1 MLDKQYISRKA
12 YDDAVSTNAMAR
24 AAQQSAEAAVRQA
37 ELNLSYTTVVA
48 PVSGIS
54 RRALKSEGNL
64 ISTGGD
70 ESLLTSIHQSNPMWV
85 RFSLSESDMAR
96 LPGGR
101 LTQKTV
107 TGVELKLP
115 DGSTYPLKG
124 QLNFLASSIDPT
136 LGTQQFRAEFKN
148 PDGALLPGQ
157 FVRARILAGERE
169 GVFLVPQAAVTQTEQ
184 GYLVF
189 VADADNKVAPRPV
202 QVGSW
207 QGKDWVI
214 LGGLQG
220 RGSGDRGQSD
230 ETASRRTRRSA
241 SAASARRGAGRQG
254 RHRIRGGPRR
264 AQRLTE
270 RAMSR
275 FFIHRPIFASVIS
288 IIIVIAGIMAARVLP
303 IAQYPEITPPTVI
316 ISATYP
322 GASAETLTRTVAAP
336 IEEQLSGV
344 EGLIYFSSTATSN
357 GQVTITATFEV
368 GTDIDMATVYVNNRV
383 KIAEP
388 RLPDVVRQYGVN
400 VQKRSNDI
408 LMVAAHHLAGR
419 QPQRPLY
426 V

>member
-1 MLDKQYISRKA
+1 MFRTRIPPGRSLGLRPLLYSLALLVALVSGCSKSGGDAPKGPPAPPPPLPVTVMDMQPTHVPITVEVMAQTEGAKETEVRAQVGGILVKRLYEEGAPVKAGQPLFQIDRKPYDIALAQARANLAEAKAKVEQAAREEARLQGLLDKQYISRKA
-12 YDDAVSTNAMAR
+12 YDDAVSANAMAR

-54 RRALKSEGNL
+54 RRAIKSEGNL
-64 ISTGGD
+64 IATGD
-70 ESLLTSIHQSNPMWV
+70 DSLLTSIHQSNPIWV

-96 LPGGR
+96 LPGSR

-148 PDGALLPGQ
+148 PDGTLLPGQ

-202 QVGSW
+202 QVGPW

-214 LGGLQG
+214 LGGLKA
-220 RGSGDRGQSD
+220 GDR
-230 ETASRRTRRSA
+230 
-241 SAASARRGAGRQG
+241 
-254 RHRIRGGPRR
+254 
-264 AQRLTE
+264 
-270 RAMSR
+270 
-275 FFIHRPIFASVIS
+275 
-288 IIIVIAGIMAARVLP
+288 VIADNLIKLR
-303 IAQYPEITPPTVI
+303 
-316 ISATYP
+316 P
-322 GASAETLTRTVAAP
+322 GAPVAPHPPQPAPGAAP
-336 IEEQLSGV
+336 DGKSAP
-344 EGLIYFSSTATSN
+344 TATP
-357 GQVTITATFEV
+357 ATP
-368 GTDIDMATVYVNNRV
+368 AAAP
-383 KIAEP
+383 AE
-388 RLPDVVRQYGVN
+388 RKG
-400 VQKRSNDI
+400 
-408 LMVAAHHLAGR
+408 
-419 QPQRPLY
+419 
-426 V
+426 